1 MQYSARR
8 PFALLTSG
16 FVLLQCTPDFDSLS
30 AGHPGGGGGGANG
43 GMQTADAGSGGTETG
58 GEPAGG
64 STNVDSSGA
73 AGLDGGGTPGVPD
86 AGGAG
91 GQTEAGQGGG
101 GTAGGDGGD
110 RGDGGDGGEGGAASC
125 SFAPLGASTFVTFDV
140 GLNGPGFVGSS
151 TTCTVDTTK
160 AATCNSTWDRTVGSG
175 CPGALRVEASYQD
188 YASGADPNEVVYGTL
203 SFNDANWTSA
213 TALHAMVRVA
223 PVSPPIEGVRLFVVS
238 GTTYRYTSVLDTQD
252 FKNGDWN
259 EITLALVPGTFF
271 DPSMVMQL
279 GVELRLKRA
288 GSAGIPAQPPT
299 VDVWLDDIW
308 LEN

>member
-30 AGHPGGGGGGANG
+30 AGHPGGGDGHGGSGANG
-43 GMQTADAGSGGTETG
+43 GTQTGGAGSGGAETG
-58 GEPAGG
+58 GDPAGG
-64 STNVDSSGA
+64 STNVDASGA
-73 AGLDGGGTPGVPD
+73 AGLDAGGTPSAPD

-101 GTAGGDGGD
+101 GAGGDGGD
-110 RGDGGDGGEGGAASC
+110 GGDGGAASC

-151 TTCTVDTTK
+151 ATCTVDTTK
-160 AATCNSTWDRTVGSG
+160 AATCNSTWDATVGSG
-175 CPGALRVEASYQD
+175 CPGSLRVEASYQE
-188 YASGADPNEVVYGTL
+188 YASGADPNEIVYGTL

-238 GTTYRYTSVLDTQD
+238 GTNYRYTSVLDSED

-259 EITLALVPGTFF
+259 EISLELVPGTYF
-271 DPSMVMQL
+271 DPTLVKQI

-288 GSAGIPAQPPT
+288 GAAGIPAQPPT